1 MNVWKDWYYGSS
13 HILQIHWLIML
24 IKNKEEEES
33 AWGKLETAESLH
45 SLFNKLIVYRDIDCN
60 TLKCVG
66 RIKPRFL
73 YCTVN
78 IVLTKYILL
87 CCTYCIAHLY
97 LKKKKLSQILSL
109 STLFDT
115 ALLSAERVSGNLPP
129 CGPEEH
135 LVQVLVP
142 VPLKVPG
149 PEAVHSCS
157 PGTILSNITSKQ
169 CICTTVNYKEQNTD
183 CHVCQISS
191 AISPH
196 AQIIN

>member
-1 MNVWKDWYYGSS
+1 MCWQNKTKIVVLHCKYC
-13 HILQIHWLIML
+13 INKIH
-24 IKNKEEEES
+24 
-33 AWGKLETAESLH
+33 
-45 SLFNKLIVYRDIDCN
+45 LIVLY
-60 TLKCVG
+60 L
-66 RIKPRFL
+66 L
-73 YCTVN
+73 YCTSVF
-78 IVLTKYILL
+78 
-87 CCTYCIAHLY
+87 
-97 LKKKKLSQILSL
+97 KKKKLSQILSL